1 MHEETEIRILK
12 NRPFERIFKNNIARI
27 IDFFIINEQFYFT
40 THEVSELSEIPLRT
54 VQRTIPHLVQNNIII
69 ENKSN
74 SRNKSYKLNTHS
86 KLVEILSMYSIFTV
100 NTYIEEA
107 IKQKDI
113 DTLNTYNKLFVRG

>member
-1 MHEETEIRILK
+1 MHEEAEIKILK

-40 THEVSELSEIPLRT
+40 THEISELSETPLRT
-54 VQRTIPHLVQNNIII
+54 VQRTISHLVQNNIIM
-69 ENKSN
+69 ENKSK
-74 SRNKSYKLNTHS
+74 SKNKSYKLNTHS

-113 DTLNTYNKLFVRG
+113 NTLNTYNKLFVRR